1 MDQKKLT
8 EFSRKDYLVGRHG
21 DCLPPT
27 ATPFHPPSGAGI
39 LAGQSEEEVAQITRS
54 CWKTKRDMSESRDF
68 ISADESKAPYYV
80 GADLGG
86 QSIKIGVVDD
96 LGRALSWLSVPT
108 EIEQGGEAA
117 CRRMAE
123 GIDRAIAEAGVDKSQ
138 VPYVGLGSP
147 GTMDIPA
154 GMLLLPVNLKG
165 WEDFPIRDR
174 LAHHCGKPVAFAN
187 DAASAAYGEFWVGA
201 GQEMNSLV
209 LLTLG
214 TGIGC
219 GIIVNGFSIDGEN
232 SHGAECG
239 HTIVNP
245 APDARWCNCGQRG
258 HLEAYS
264 SATAVVRRTQEMLD
278 AGLSTSIRA
287 RVEAGE
293 ALTPKLVAEE
303 AEAGD
308 PLADEIVMETAFW
321 LGIGLV
327 NLIHTIDPSGV
338 LLGGAMTFGGNY
350 AELGRRFIAR
360 IKQEIDARAFALLAE
375 RLKMDYA
382 SLGGD
387 AGYIGAAG
395 IAREEFLKKG

>member
-1 MDQKKLT
+1 MN
-8 EFSRKDYLVGRHG
+8 
-21 DCLPPT
+21 
-27 ATPFHPPSGAGI
+27 
-39 LAGQSEEEVAQITRS
+39 
-54 CWKTKRDMSESRDF
+54 ESRQF
-68 ISADESKAPYYV
+68 ISADEAQAPFFV
-80 GADLGG
+80 GVDLGG

-96 LGRALSWLSVPT
+96 RGRPLSWLSVPT
-108 EIEQGGEAA
+108 KVELGCEAA
-117 CRRMAE
+117 CQRMAG
-123 GIDRAIAEAGVDKSQ
+123 GIDRVLVEAGVDKSA
-138 VPYVGLGSP
+138 VAYVGLGSP

-165 WEDFPIRDR
+165 WEHFPIRDR
-174 LAHHCGKPVAFAN
+174 LAHHCGKPVAFVN
-187 DAASAAYGEFWVGA
+187 DGAAAAYGEFWVGA

-239 HTIVNP
+239 HIIVNP

-278 AGLSTSIRA
+278 AGLKTSIRS
-287 RVEAGE
+287 RIEAGE

-308 PLADEIVMETAFW
+308 PLADQIVMDTAIW
-321 LGIGLV
+321 LGVGLV
-327 NLIHTIDPSGV
+327 NLIHTIDPNGV
-338 LLGGAMTFGGNY
+338 LLGGAMTFGGKDT
-350 AELGRRFIAR
+350 ALGRRFLDR

-375 RLKMDYA
+375 RLKLDLA
-382 SLGGD
+382 SLGAD

-395 IAREEFLKKG
+395 IARAEYLKKK

>member
-1 MDQKKLT
+1 
-8 EFSRKDYLVGRHG
+8 
-21 DCLPPT
+21 
-27 ATPFHPPSGAGI
+27 
-39 LAGQSEEEVAQITRS
+39 
-54 CWKTKRDMSESRDF
+54 MSESRQF
-68 ISADESKAPYYV
+68 ISVSEAQPPSFV
-80 GADLGG
+80 GVDLGG

-96 LGRALSWLSVPT
+96 LGRPLSWLSVPT

-117 CRRMAE
+117 CQRMAE
-123 GIDRAIAEAGVDKSQ
+123 GIDRAIADAGVDKSD
-138 VPYVGLGSP
+138 VAYVGLGSP

-165 WEDFPIRDR
+165 WENFPIRDR
-174 LAHHCGKPVAFAN
+174 LAHHCGKTVAFVN
-187 DAASAAYGEFWVGA
+187 DGAAAAYGEFWAGA
-201 GQEMNSLV
+201 GQDMDSLV

-239 HTIVNP
+239 HMIVNP

-264 SATAVVRRTQEMLD
+264 SATAVVRRTQEMLE

-287 RVEAGE
+287 RVESGE
-293 ALTPKLVAEE
+293 PLTPKLVAEE

-308 PLADEIVMETAFW
+308 TLADEVVMNTAYW

-338 LLGGAMTFGGNY
+338 LLGGAMTFGGNN

-375 RLKMDYA
+375 RLKMDFA
-382 SLGGD
+382 TLGAD

-395 IAREEFLKKG
+395 IGRAEYLRRK

>member
-1 MDQKKLT
+1 MQQAAPRSSSDGATTGRPFWAVWKKALSSPRLEQLYCRNYGLPKSAFLQESKVST
-8 EFSRKDYLVGRHG
+8 TNRK
-21 DCLPPT
+21 
-27 ATPFHPPSGAGI
+27 
-39 LAGQSEEEVAQITRS
+39 
-54 CWKTKRDMSESRDF
+54 MSETRQF
-68 ISADESKAPYYV
+68 ISASEAQAPFFV
-80 GADLGG
+80 GVDLGG

-96 LGRALSWLSVPT
+96 QGRPMSWLSVPT

-117 CRRMAE
+117 CQRMAE
-123 GIDRAIAEAGVDKSQ
+123 GIARAVAEAGVNESD

-165 WEDFPIRDR
+165 WENFPIRDR
-174 LAHHCGKPVAFAN
+174 LAHHCGKPVAFVN
-187 DAASAAYGEFWVGA
+187 DGAAAAYGEFWAGA
-201 GQEMNSLV
+201 GREMNSLV

-219 GIIVNGFSIDGEN
+219 GIIVNDFSIDGEN

-239 HTIVNP
+239 HMIVNP

-287 RVEAGE
+287 RAEAGE

-308 PLADEIVMETAFW
+308 ALADEVVMETAYW

-338 LLGGAMTFGGNY
+338 LLGGAMTFGGNET
-350 AELGRRFIAR
+350 ELGRRFIGR

-375 RLKMDYA
+375 RLQMNFA
-382 SLGGD
+382 TLGSD

-395 IAREEFLKKG
+395 IGRAEYLKSK

>member
-1 MDQKKLT
+1 ML
-8 EFSRKDYLVGRHG
+8 EPEAS
-21 DCLPPT
+21 T
-27 ATPFHPPSGAGI
+27 AK
-39 LAGQSEEEVAQITRS
+39 QN
-54 CWKTKRDMSESRDF
+54 MSESRQF
-68 ISADESKAPYYV
+68 ISASEAQAPFFV
-80 GADLGG
+80 GVDLGG

-96 LGRALSWLSVPT
+96 LGRPLSWLSVPT

-117 CRRMAE
+117 CQRMAE
-123 GIDRAIAEAGVDKSQ
+123 GIARAIADAGVDDSQ
-138 VPYVGLGSP
+138 VVYVGLGSP

-165 WEDFPIRDR
+165 WENFPIRDR

-187 DAASAAYGEFWVGA
+187 DAAAAAYGEFWAGA

-219 GIIVNGFSIDGEN
+219 GIIVSGFSIDGEN

-239 HTIVNP
+239 HIIVNP

-278 AGLSTSIRA
+278 AGLSTSIRD

-293 ALTPKLVAEE
+293 PLTPLLVAEE

-308 PLADEIVMETAFW
+308 ALADGVVMDTAFW
-321 LGIGLV
+321 LGVGLV

-338 LLGGAMTFGGNY
+338 LLGGAMTFGGSSS
-350 AELGRRFIAR
+350 ELGRRFINR

-375 RLKMDYA
+375 RLKMDFA

-395 IAREEFLKKG
+395 IARAEYLKK

>member
-1 MDQKKLT
+1 
-8 EFSRKDYLVGRHG
+8 
-21 DCLPPT
+21 
-27 ATPFHPPSGAGI
+27 
-39 LAGQSEEEVAQITRS
+39 
-54 CWKTKRDMSESRDF
+54 MSESRQF
-68 ISADESKAPYYV
+68 ISVDEAQAPFFV
-80 GADLGG
+80 GVDLGG

-96 LGRALSWLSVPT
+96 LGRPLSWLSVPT
-108 EIEQGGEAA
+108 EVAQGGEAA
-117 CRRMAE
+117 CQRMAE
-123 GIDRAIAEAGVDKSQ
+123 GIDRAIAEAGADKSD
-138 VPYVGLGSP
+138 VAYVGLGSP

-154 GMLLLPVNLKG
+154 GKLLLPVNLKG
-165 WEDFPIRDR
+165 WENFEIRDR
-174 LAHHCGKPVAFAN
+174 LAHNCGKPVAFVN
-187 DAASAAYGEFWVGA
+187 DGAAAAYGEYWVGA

-239 HTIVNP
+239 HIIVDP

-278 AGLSTSIRA
+278 AGLSTSIRS

-293 ALTPKLVAEE
+293 TLTPKLVAEE

-308 PLADEIVMETAFW
+308 PLADEIVMNTAFW

-327 NLIHTIDPSGV
+327 NLIHTIDPNGV
-338 LLGGAMTFGGNY
+338 LLGGAMTFGGNDT
-350 AELGRRFIAR
+350 ELGRRFLAR

-375 RLKMDYA
+375 RLKMDLA
-382 SLGGD
+382 TLGSD

-395 IAREEFLKKG
+395 IARAEYLKKK